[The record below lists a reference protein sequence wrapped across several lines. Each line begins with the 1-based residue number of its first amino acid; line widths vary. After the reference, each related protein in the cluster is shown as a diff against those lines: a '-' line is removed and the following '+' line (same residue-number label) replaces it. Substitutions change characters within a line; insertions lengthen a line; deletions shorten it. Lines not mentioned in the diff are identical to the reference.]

1 MHSQKPVGAK
11 PGCGM
16 QPEPNRRK
24 IVGKKLY
31 VGNLPFSTNDQD
43 LAEIFGQVGQVR
55 STKIIFD
62 RESGR
67 SKGFGFVEMSS
78 DEEAA
83 QAISQF
89 NGAQLNGR
97 PLTVNE
103 ARPMAPRT
111 GAETGLGQGRQER
124 AQRW

>member
-1 MHSQKPVGAK
+1 
-11 PGCGM
+11 M
-16 QPEPNRRK
+16 QPKPNRRK

-111 GAETGLGQGRQER
+111 GAESSLGQGRQER

>member
-1 MHSQKPVGAK
+1 
-11 PGCGM
+11 M

>member
-1 MHSQKPVGAK
+1 M
-11 PGCGM
+11 
-16 QPEPNRRK
+16 
-24 IVGKKLY
+24 GKKLY
-31 VGNLPFSTNDQD
+31 VGNLPFNTNDQD

-78 DEEAA
+78 EEEAVH
-83 QAISQF
+83 AISQF

-103 ARPMAPRT
+103 ARPMSPRPPT
-111 GAETGLGQGRQER
+111 DPTPDSGLQDR

>member
-1 MHSQKPVGAK
+1 M
-11 PGCGM
+11 
-16 QPEPNRRK
+16 
-24 IVGKKLY
+24 GKKLY
-31 VGNLPFSTNDQD
+31 VGNLPFNTNDQD

-78 DEEAA
+78 EDEAA

-103 ARPMAPRT
+103 ARPMAPR
-111 GAETGLGQGRQER
+111 APSDPSFDSGRQDR
-124 AQRW
+124 SQRW

>member
-1 MHSQKPVGAK
+1 
-11 PGCGM
+11 
-16 QPEPNRRK
+16 
-24 IVGKKLY
+24 VGKKLY
-31 VGNLPFSTNDQD
+31 VGNLPFNTNDQD

-78 DEEAA
+78 EEEAS

-103 ARPMAPRT
+103 ARPMAPRA
-111 GAETGLGQGRQER
+111 GADSSFADGRQDR
-124 AQRW
+124 TQRW